1 MQRNEVRTKKW
12 FSQLSSWAVLRIA
25 HKKRDGLA
33 ITQQVQFARVTWF
46 AFVSVFFIFCVK
58 CKCNHLTFKDREQKL
73 CSKLLIS
80 KMTTRLGATPK
91 GAADKANFPLAPI
104 LGPQFMLCVVSQSL
118 LRYHV
123 HGVGSK
129 ACFAPIL
136 GPQFI
141 LCLVSQSLLRY
152 DGVGSKAA
160 IQTPRHPMFSTQP
173 GGGGGVEIT
182 FGSLPL
188 CLLSHRWQW
197 GWRFQMLLSNSGQK
211 MVWFRLENFER

>member
-1 MQRNEVRTKKW
+1 MQRNEVRTKKR

-46 AFVSVFFIFCVK
+46 AFVSVFFILRVK

-118 LRYHV
+118 LMY
-123 HGVGSK
+123 HGVS
-129 ACFAPIL
+129 
-136 GPQFI
+136 
-141 LCLVSQSLLRY
+141 
-152 DGVGSKAA
+152 SKAA

-211 MVWFRLENFER
+211 VVWFRLENFER

>member
-104 LGPQFMLCVVSQSL
+104 LGPQF
-118 LRYHV
+118 
-123 HGVGSK
+123 
-129 ACFAPIL
+129 
-136 GPQFI
+136 I
-141 LCLVSQSLLRY
+141 LCLVSQ
-152 DGVGSKAA
+152 
-160 IQTPRHPMFSTQP
+160 PP
-173 GGGGGVEIT
+173 
-182 FGSLPL
+182 
-188 CLLSHRWQW
+188 
-197 GWRFQMLLSNSGQK
+197 SGT
-211 MVWFRLENFER
+211 MVWAVRLPYRPLATPCLAPRGERRGRGGHIGPTLAPEAILFESPCRAHSETKIAQILCQGRDFNHLFYYS

>member
-25 HKKRDGLA
+25 HKKRGGLA

-104 LGPQFMLCVVSQSL
+104 LGPQFMLC
-118 LRYHV
+118 
-123 HGVGSK
+123 
-129 ACFAPIL
+129 
-136 GPQFI
+136 
-141 LCLVSQSLLRY
+141 LVSQPLLLE
-152 DGVGSKAA
+152 S
-160 IQTPRHPMFSTQP
+160 
-173 GGGGGVEIT
+173 
-182 FGSLPL
+182 
-188 CLLSHRWQW
+188 
-197 GWRFQMLLSNSGQK
+197 SGT
-211 MVWFRLENFER
+211 MVWAVRLPYRPNTTPCLAPRGEWRSHLDLSLSVFCLTADNEDGDFKCYCQILTRKWFDLG

>member
-1 MQRNEVRTKKW
+1 MQRNEVRTKKR

-33 ITQQVQFARVTWF
+33 RTQQVQFARVTWF

-104 LGPQFMLCVVSQSL
+104 LGPQFILCVVSQSL
-118 LRYHV
+118 LRYH
-123 HGVGSK
+123 
-129 ACFAPIL
+129 
-136 GPQFI
+136 
-141 LCLVSQSLLRY
+141 
-152 DGVGSKAA
+152 GVGSKAA
-160 IQTPRHPMFSTQP
+160 IQTPRHPMFSTQ
-173 GGGGGVEIT
+173 GGGVEIT